1 MSPADSL
8 QTQYR
13 VPFAA
18 IRSRGI
24 PVILLILV
32 IIVFPAAAN
41 VFSGDLADITIWKD
55 TCIPFEKNNE
65 TAYNEEIMASFGA
78 AGANMTPPADYRNLS
93 WSQAFLSLNT
103 LMKERYVFTG
113 WRSVD
118 FDALHAAYA
127 PAIAAAEKTQ
137 DKAAYY
143 RALREYLYAVPD
155 GHVVILATE
164 GEFGAKYADIGG
176 GYGLSLVQLD
186 SGKVVVSYVANG
198 STAEK
203 AGIRF
208 GDEVTGWNGREIH
221 DAINATSLIWAYK
234 KPSTEEGMQLQKTRL
249 LPRAPVGTPSMVKIT
264 YGAVQH
270 PRILTLTAYDDGYD
284 TLKKG
289 TFFLGEEI
297 NDIGADNPLTDIRPQ
312 ISNDT
317 VTVRTLPGGYTS
329 VAVYEESYAVYQPFR
344 AAMLGAIAN
353 RSPGIVID
361 LRFNSGGD
369 DNLASCMAGWFVD
382 TPVFYEYATK
392 YDPGSR
398 TFTVL
403 TVAWAQ
409 PQAVRYDGPVAV
421 LVSPDTIS
429 SGEGIPNIF
438 TRSGTGAIVSW
449 YGTNGAFGMNNVQAF
464 LPLGMYIFFP
474 DGASL
479 NQNGSIQVDSNA
491 SLTGGIAPTVRV
503 PLNDKTLARAMAGED
518 VQMTYAM
525 AWLDSQR
532 APVTTAATATTT
544 KKAAAEMTVVLA
556 AIGMAVLVAT
566 RK

>member
-1 MSPADSL
+1 
-8 QTQYR
+8 
-13 VPFAA
+13 
-18 IRSRGI
+18 
-24 PVILLILV
+24 
-32 IIVFPAAAN
+32 
-41 VFSGDLADITIWKD
+41 
-55 TCIPFEKNNE
+55 
-65 TAYNEEIMASFGA
+65 
-78 AGANMTPPADYRNLS
+78 
-93 WSQAFLSLNT
+93 
-103 LMKERYVFTG
+103 MKERYAFTK

-118 FDALHAAYA
+118 FDALYAKYA

-143 RALREYLYAVPD
+143 RALRGYQYAIPD
-155 GHVVILATE
+155 GHAVILATE

-198 STAEK
+198 SAAEK

-208 GDEVTGWNGREIH
+208 GDEVKAWNNAEIH

-249 LPRAPVGTPSMVKIT
+249 LPRAPVGTPAIVRIT

-270 PRILTLTAYDDGYD
+270 PRMLTLTAYDDGYD

-289 TFFLGEEI
+289 TFFLGKEI
-297 NDIGADNPLTDIRPQ
+297 NDIGADNPLTDIQPQ

-329 VAVYEESYAVYQPFR
+329 LAVYGESYAVYQPFR

-392 YDPGSR
+392 YDPGSG
-398 TFTVL
+398 TFPIL
-403 TVAWAQ
+403 TEAWTQ
-409 PQAVRYDGPVAV
+409 PQAAQYDGPVAV

-438 TRSGTGAIVSW
+438 TRTGTGAIVSW
-449 YGTNGAFGMNNVQAF
+449 YGTNGAFGMNNVQAI

-479 NQNGSIQVDSNA
+479 DQNGSIQVDSNA

-518 VQMTYAM
+518 VEMTYAM
-525 AWLDSQR
+525 AWLDSHQ

-544 KKAAAEMTVVLA
+544 KKAASGMIVVLA
-556 AIGMAVLVAT
+556 AIGMTVLLAK